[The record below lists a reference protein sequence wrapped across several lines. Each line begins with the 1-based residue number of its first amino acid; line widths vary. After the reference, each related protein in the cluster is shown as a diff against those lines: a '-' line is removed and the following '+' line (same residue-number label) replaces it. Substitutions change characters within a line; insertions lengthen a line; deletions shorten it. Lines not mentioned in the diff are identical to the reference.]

1 MNNLRL
7 KRALNFEFVQ
17 CNLLE
22 HVSPITIIIIA
33 LFYLLVLAVVVI
45 SFILIESGT
54 YFNIK
59 FEIKC
64 LCYICFSDNLIWH
77 LLFLSKSFSNYCL
90 RQKLKQFMFIRSF
103 TEVWSEKTF
112 CKLLFTINYFCYEI
126 FWLFFGTCIH
136 TSLVISH
143 YKDCLTRHLIIRE

>member
-1 MNNLRL
+1 MCVCLFLYIIAFISLCNFLLIFVLNNLRL

-45 SFILIESGT
+45 GFILIESGT

-64 LCYICFSDNLIWH
+64 LCYICFSDNLI
-77 LLFLSKSFSNYCL
+77 
-90 RQKLKQFMFIRSF
+90 
-103 TEVWSEKTF
+103 
-112 CKLLFTINYFCYEI
+112 
-126 FWLFFGTCIH
+126 
-136 TSLVISH
+136 
-143 YKDCLTRHLIIRE
+143 